1 MSMPSSLEIAQAA
14 TMRPIADIAAEAGI
28 EPGELELYGRY
39 KAKVDLS
46 ILERLSGRPDAKL
59 VNVTAITPTPA
70 GEGKTTTS
78 VSLTQGLGK
87 LGRRPILALREPSL
101 GPVFGVKGG
110 AAGGGY
116 AQVVPMEDIN
126 LHFTGDMHAIT
137 AANNLLSALV
147 DAHIFHGH
155 SPQIAQVTWRRA
167 IDVTDRSLRNIVTG
181 LGGPKHGV
189 PAESGFDIT
198 AASEVMAILALA
210 TDRTDLRRRLGAIT
224 VGYTAAGDPV
234 TAEDIRA
241 AGSMAVLLKEAIKP
255 NLVQTLEGQ
264 LCLMHAGPF
273 ANIAHGNNSII
284 ADRIALKLGEYVIT
298 ESGFAADLGMEK
310 FMDIV
315 CRVGGLRP
323 HVVVIVATVRALRHH
338 GGGDWRAKADLAQMA
353 AEVETGM
360 ANLAKHIENVR
371 AFGIQPVVAI
381 NTRPDDEQDLLELIK
396 ARSLEAGAFGAS
408 IHNGFGQG
416 GEGVVELAEIVVAA
430 ADAPSEFTMLYADE
444 DPVAVKIE
452 KIAKTVYGADG
463 IDLAPAAQDA
473 IKRFER
479 QGIAQLPICMAK
491 THLSLSHDPLQRN
504 RPTGFTVPIRDIRAY
519 TGAGMLV
526 PLCGDMLQMP
536 GFGAEPAA
544 FTIDV
549 DADGNT
555 VGLF

>member
-1 MSMPSSLEIAQAA
+1 MLSSLEIAQAA
-14 TMRPIADIAAEAGI
+14 VMRPIADVAAEAGI
-28 EPGELELYGRY
+28 LPDELELYGRY

-46 ILERLSGRPDAKL
+46 ILERLADLPDAKL
-59 VNVTAITPTPA
+59 INVTAITPTPA

-78 VSLTQGLGK
+78 VSLTQGFGK
-87 LGRRPILALREPSL
+87 IGRRAILALREPSL

-126 LHFTGDMHAIT
+126 LHFTGDLHAIT
-137 AANNLLSALV
+137 AANNVLAALV
-147 DAHIFHGH
+147 DAHRFHRH
-155 SPQIAQVTWRRA
+155 EPEIATVTWRRA
-167 IDVTDRSLRNIVTG
+167 IDVTDRSLRNVVTG
-181 LGGPKHGV
+181 LGGAKHGI

-198 AASEVMAILALA
+198 AASEVMAIVALA
-210 TDRTDLRRRLGAIT
+210 TDLADLRRKLGAIT
-224 VGYTAAGDPV
+224 VGYTSDGDPV
-234 TAEDIRA
+234 TAEQINA
-241 AGSMAVLLKEAIKP
+241 AGAMAVLLKDALKP
-255 NLVQTLEGQ
+255 NIVQTLEGQ
-264 LCLMHAGPF
+264 LCFMHAGPF

-284 ADRIALKLGEYVIT
+284 ADRIGLKLGEFLIT

-338 GGGDWRAKADLAQMA
+338 GGGDWREKAEMAQMA

-381 NTRPDDEQDLLELIK
+381 NTRPDDEPELLELIK
-396 ARSLEAGAFGAS
+396 SRSLEAGAFGAA

-416 GEGVVELAEIVVAA
+416 GEGTIELAEIVAA
-430 ADAPSEFTMLYADE
+430 AAEAESDFKMLYADDE
-444 DPVAVKIE
+444 PIATKIE
-452 KIAKTVYGADG
+452 RIAKTVYGADG
-463 IDLAPAAQDA
+463 IELAPAALEA
-473 IKRFER
+473 IARFEK

-491 THLSLSHDPLQRN
+491 THLSLSHEPTARN
-504 RPTGFTVPIRDIRAY
+504 RPTGFVVPIRDIRAY
-519 TGAGMLV
+519 SGAGMLV
-526 PLCGDMLQMP
+526 PLCGEMLQMP
-536 GFGAEPAA
+536 GLGAKPAA
-544 FTIDV
+544 FAIDI
-549 DADGNT
+549 DENGET

>member
-1 MSMPSSLEIAQAA
+1 MLSSLEIAQAA
-14 TMRPIADIAAEAGI
+14 VMRPIADVGAEAGI
-28 EPGELELYGRY
+28 EPHELELYGRY

-46 ILERLSGRPDAKL
+46 ILDRLAGAADGKL
-59 VNVTAITPTPA
+59 INVTAITPTPA

-78 VSLTQGLGK
+78 VSLTQGLGR
-87 LGRRPILALREPSL
+87 LGRRPVLALREPSL

-126 LHFTGDMHAIT
+126 LHFTGDIHAVT

-155 SPQIAQVTWRRA
+155 EPAIQSVTWRRA

-181 LGGPKHGV
+181 LGGRKNGV

-210 TDRTDLRRRLGAIT
+210 TDPQDLRRRLGAIT
-224 VGYTAAGDPV
+224 VGYTPEGEPV
-234 TAEDIRA
+234 TAEQVKA

-284 ADRIALKLGEYVIT
+284 ADRIGLKLGDYFIT

-323 HVVVIVATVRALRHH
+323 HVVVVVATVRALRHH
-338 GGGDWRAKADLAQMA
+338 GGGDWRTKVEMSQMQ
-353 AEVETGM
+353 AEVEEGM

-381 NTRPDDEQDLLELIK
+381 NTRPDDEPALLELIEE
-396 ARSLEAGAFGAS
+396 RSLEAGAFGAA
-408 IHNGFGQG
+408 IHNGFGAG
-416 GEGVVELAEIVVAA
+416 GEGTTQLAEVVMAA
-430 ADAPSEFTMLYADE
+430 ADAPSEFRMLYADD
-444 DPVAVKIE
+444 DPIAAKIE
-452 KIAKTVYGADG
+452 KIATTVYGADG
-463 IDLAPAAQDA
+463 IELAPAAKESIA
-473 IKRFER
+473 RFER
-479 QGIAQLPICMAK
+479 QGHARLPICMAK
-491 THLSLSHDPLQRN
+491 THLSLSHEPTWRN
-504 RPTGFTVPIRDIRAY
+504 RPTGFTVPIRDVRAY

-536 GFGAEPAA
+536 GFGAQPAA
-544 FTIDV
+544 FAIDV
-549 DADGNT
+549 GVDGET

>member
-1 MSMPSSLEIAQAA
+1 MLSSLEIAQAA
-14 TMRPIADIAAEAGI
+14 TMRPIAEIAEEAGI
-28 EPGELELYGRY
+28 LPDELELFGRY

-46 ILERLSGRPDAKL
+46 ILDRLADRPDGKL
-59 VNVTAITPTPA
+59 INVTAITPTPA

-78 VSLTQGLGK
+78 VALTQGLAK
-87 LGRRPILALREPSL
+87 LGRRPLLALREPSL

-126 LHFTGDMHAIT
+126 LHFTGDIHAIT

-155 SPQIAQVTWRRA
+155 APALETVTWRRA

-181 LGGPKHGV
+181 LGGRKNGV

-210 TDRTDLRRRLGAIT
+210 TDTADLRRRLGAIT
-224 VGYTAAGDPV
+224 VGYTTVGDPV
-234 TAEDIRA
+234 TAEDVQA
-241 AGSMAVLLKEAIKP
+241 AGAMAVLLKEAIKP

-284 ADRIALKLGEYVIT
+284 ADRVALKLGEYLIT

-323 HVVVIVATVRALRHH
+323 HVVVVVATVRALRHH
-338 GGGDWRAKADLAQMA
+338 GGGDWREKAEVGQMR

-381 NTRPDDEQDLLELIK
+381 NTRPDDEAELLELIK
-396 ARSLEAGAFGAS
+396 ERSLAAGAFGAA

-416 GEGVVELAEIVVAA
+416 GDGVLELAEVVAQA
-430 ADAPSEFTMLYADE
+430 ADAESDFRMLYTDDE
-444 DPVAVKIE
+444 PVATKIE
-452 KIAKTVYGADG
+452 RIATTVYGADG
-463 IDLAPAAQDA
+463 IELAPAARDA
-473 IKRFER
+473 IARFER
-479 QGIAQLPICMAK
+479 QGIAHLPICMAK
-491 THLSLSHDPLQRN
+491 THLSLSHDPLARN
-504 RPTGFTVPIRDIRAY
+504 RPAGFTVPIRDIRAY

-526 PLCGDMLQMP
+526 PLCGEMLQMP
-536 GFGAEPAA
+536 GFGREPAA
-544 FTIDV
+544 FAIDLNEQ
-549 DADGNT
+549 GET

>member
-1 MSMPSSLEIAQAA
+1 MKSSLEIAQEHEL
-14 TMRPIADIAAEAGI
+14 RPIADIAAEYGI
-28 EPGELELYGRY
+28 LPEELELYGRY
-39 KAKVDLS
+39 KAKVELS
-46 ILERLSGRPDAKL
+46 ILDRLQDVPDAKI

-78 VSLTQGLGK
+78 VSLTQGMGK
-87 LGRRPILALREPSL
+87 IGRRAMLALREPSL

-116 AQVVPMEDIN
+116 AQVVPMEDLN
-126 LHFTGDMHAIT
+126 LHFTGDVHAIT

-155 SPQIAQVTWRRA
+155 EPAIETVTWRRA

-181 LGGPKHGV
+181 LGGRKNGI

-210 TDRTDLRRRLGAIT
+210 TDMADLRRKLGAIT
-224 VGYTAAGDPV
+224 VGYTKAGDPV
-234 TAEDIRA
+234 TAEDVKA
-241 AGSMAVLLKEAIKP
+241 AGSMAVLLRDAIKP
-255 NLVQTLEGQ
+255 NIVQTLEGQ

-284 ADRIALKLGEYVIT
+284 ADKIGLKLGEFLIT

-315 CRVGGLRP
+315 CRVGGLKP

-338 GGGDWRAKADLAQMA
+338 GGGKHDEKADMAQMR

-360 ANLAKHIENVR
+360 ANLRKHIENVR
-371 AFGIQPVVAI
+371 QFGIQPVVTI
-381 NTRPDDEQDLLELIK
+381 NTRPDDEPELLELIK
-396 ARSLEAGAFGAS
+396 QLSLEAGAFGAA
-408 IHNGFGQG
+408 IHNGFGAG
-416 GEGVVELAEIVVAA
+416 GDGVTELAEVVCAA
-430 ADAPSEFTMLYADE
+430 AEAESNFTMLYEDA

-452 KIAKTVYGADG
+452 KVATQVYGADG
-463 IDLAPAAQDA
+463 IDLSPAALAA
-473 IKRFER
+473 IARFEKE
-479 QGIAQLPICMAK
+479 GIAHLPICMAK
-491 THLSLSHDPLQRN
+491 SHLSLSHDPALRN

-526 PLCGDMLQMP
+526 PLCGEMLQMP
-536 GFGAEPAA
+536 GFGAQPAA
-544 FTIDV
+544 NQIDV
-549 DADGNT
+549 AADGT
-555 VGLF
+555 IVGLF

>member
-1 MSMPSSLEIAQAA
+1 MTFKSDIEIAREAKKKPILEIGGKLGI
-14 TMRPIADIAAEAGI
+14 PADHLLPFGHD
-28 EPGELELYGRY
+28 
-39 KAKVDLS
+39 KAKISEAFIKSLAGKKDGRL
-46 ILERLSGRPDAKL
+46 IL
-59 VNVTAITPTPA
+59 VTAINPTPA
-70 GEGKTTTS
+70 GEGKTTTT
-78 VSLTQGLGK
+78 VGLGDGLNRIGK
-87 LGRRPILALREPSL
+87 KAAICLREPSL
-101 GPVFGVKGG
+101 GPCFGVKGG

-147 DAHIFHGH
+147 DAHVFHGH
-155 SPQIAQVTWRRA
+155 EPAIQTVTWRRA

-181 LGGPKHGV
+181 LGGHKNGL

-198 AASEVMAILALA
+198 AASEVMAILALSTGLA
-210 TDRTDLRRRLGAIT
+210 DLRRKLGAIT

-234 TAEDIRA
+234 TAEQVQA
-241 AGSMAVLLKEAIKP
+241 AGAMAVLLKDAIKP
-255 NLVQTLEGQ
+255 NIVQTLEGQ

-284 ADRIALKLGEYVIT
+284 ADRIGLKLGEFLIT

-323 HVVVIVATVRALRHH
+323 HVVVVVATVRALRHH
-338 GGGDWRAKADLAQMA
+338 AGADWKSKADMAQMR

-381 NTRPDDEQDLLELIK
+381 NTRPDDEPELLELIK
-396 ARSLEAGAFGAS
+396 EGSVAAGAFGAA

-416 GEGVVELAEIVVAA
+416 GEGTVELAEIVAAA
-430 ADAPSEFTMLYADE
+430 ADAPSDFKMLYTDDE
-444 DPVAVKIE
+444 PIAVKIE
-452 KIAKTVYGADG
+452 RIAKTVYGADG
-463 IDLAPAAQDA
+463 IDLAPAAHEA
-473 IKRFER
+473 IARFEK
-479 QGIAQLPICMAK
+479 QGIAHLPICMAK
-491 THLSLSHDPLQRN
+491 THLSLSHDPTVRN

-519 TGAGMLV
+519 SGAGMLV

-536 GFGAEPAA
+536 GFGAAPAA
-544 FTIDV
+544 FAIDI
-549 DADGNT
+549 DSDGNT
-555 VGLF
+555 IGLF

>member
-1 MSMPSSLEIAQAA
+1 MLSSLEIAQNAA
-14 TMRPIADIAAEAGI
+14 MRPITEVAEAAGI
-28 EPGELELYGRY
+28 LPEELELFGRY
-39 KAKVDLS
+39 KAKVELS
-46 ILERLSGRPDAKL
+46 ILERLADRPDAKL
-59 VNVTAITPTPA
+59 INVTAITPTPP

-87 LGRRPILALREPSL
+87 LGRRPVVALREPSL

-126 LHFTGDMHAIT
+126 LHFTGDLHAIT

-147 DAHIFHGH
+147 DAHRFHGH
-155 SPQIAQVTWRRA
+155 EPPVETVTWRRA

-181 LGGPKHGV
+181 LGGHKNGL

-198 AASEVMAILALA
+198 AASEVMAILALS
-210 TDRTDLRRRLGAIT
+210 TDLADLRRRLGAIT
-224 VGYTAAGDPV
+224 VGYTPAGDPV
-234 TAEDIRA
+234 TADDVQA
-241 AGSMAVLLKEAIKP
+241 AGAMAVLLTEAIKP

-264 LCLMHAGPF
+264 PCLMHAGPF

-284 ADRIALKLGEYVIT
+284 ADRVGLKLGEYLIT

-315 CRVGGLRP
+315 CRIGGLRP
-323 HVVVIVATVRALRHH
+323 HVVVVVTTVRALRHH
-338 GGGDWRAKADLAQMA
+338 GGGDWRTKAELATMA
-353 AEVETGM
+353 AEVEEGI

-381 NTRPDDEQDLLELIK
+381 NTRPDDEPELLELIK
-396 ARSLEAGAFGAS
+396 TRSLEAGAFGAA
-408 IHNGFGQG
+408 IHDGFGRG
-416 GEGVVELAEIVVAA
+416 GDGVLELAEVVVAA
-430 ADAPSEFTMLYADE
+430 ADAPSEFRMLYADD
-444 DPVAVKIE
+444 DPIASKIE
-452 KIAKTVYGADG
+452 RIATTVYGADG
-463 IDLAPAAQDA
+463 IELAPAARDA
-473 IKRFER
+473 ITRFEA
-479 QGIAQLPICMAK
+479 QGIAHLPICMAK
-491 THLSLSHDPLQRN
+491 THLSLSHDPLLRN

-536 GFGAEPAA
+536 GLGASPAA
-544 FTIDV
+544 FGIDLS
-549 DADGNT
+549 ADGET